1 MQIHSLY
8 RYPVK
13 SLEGQSLPSL
23 EPAVRG
29 FQDDRRWMFV
39 LPNGKF
45 ISRRSAP
52 SLARFAAEVH
62 GDDLHF
68 VRASDGETV
77 GAVAG
82 ARNGTKSIA
91 VTVWDDQFRATLID
105 FPGLE
110 QLTATLGIPGARL
123 VYMGPADIRPVDVRY
138 AAPGDEVSF
147 ADGFPYHL
155 ITTAS
160 LRVLA
165 ERLGT
170 PDLSI
175 LRFRPNIVVDTD
187 EAFSE
192 DHWRALHIGEHHF
205 RVPKPCARCSMVS
218 QRPGSGESDL
228 KVLAELAKFRK
239 FGNKVL
245 FGMDA
250 CWEGGTGPV
259 VVGDLVREA

>member
-1 MQIHSLY
+1 MHVHSLY

-13 SLEGQSLPSL
+13 SLEGQSVPAL

-39 LPNGKF
+39 SPSGKF
-45 ISRRSAP
+45 ISRRTEP
-52 SLARFAAEVH
+52 TLAQFAAEVH

-68 VRASDGETV
+68 VRLSDGETV

-82 ARNGTKSIA
+82 ARSGTRSIA
-91 VTVWDDQFRATLID
+91 VTVWDDEFQATLID

-123 VYMGPADIRPVDVRY
+123 VYMAPADVRPVDARY
-138 AAPGDEVSF
+138 ATPGEEVSF

-160 LRVLA
+160 LGALA
-165 ERLGT
+165 ERLGI

-175 LRFRPNIVVDTD
+175 LRFRPNIVVETD
-187 EAFSE
+187 EPFSE
-192 DHWRALHIGEHHF
+192 DHWRGLQIGQHQF

-218 QRPGSGESDL
+218 QRPGTGESDL

-239 FGNKVL
+239 VGNKVL

-250 CWEGGTGPV
+250 CWEGGEGPV
-259 VVGDLVREA
+259 AVGDPVREA